1 MVCNIIVIITTYF
14 LKMKKVL
21 FLCTGNSVRS
31 IMSECLLNQLGK
43 GKYKAFSAGSNPTGK
58 VNLNSLKILKENN
71 ILCENAKSKSWDIFK
86 KENFNYIVTVCNN
99 AANETCP
106 IYNVDS
112 IKIHWDIEDPA
123 AIKDEKLIEEKF
135 KYVFN
140 ILKKKIKEEF
150 LS

>member
-1 MVCNIIVIITTYF
+1 
-14 LKMKKVL
+14 
-21 FLCTGNSVRS
+21 
-31 IMSECLLNQLGK
+31 MS
-43 GKYKAFSAGSNPTGK
+43 
-58 VNLNSLKILKENN
+58 
-71 ILCENAKSKSWDIFK
+71 IFK
-86 KENFNYIVTVCNN
+86 NGWELYLIEIKKHEKENFNYIVTVCNN

-106 IYNVDS
+106 IYNEDS